1 LRSIQLLHT
10 ACSLAGAKSP
20 KMDGIPC
27 EHGRLDFDLTIKNG
41 DVTGGKW
48 CCYVLFLEC
57 MGLSKMD

>member
-1 LRSIQLLHT
+1 
-10 ACSLAGAKSP
+10 
-20 KMDGIPC
+20 MDGIPC

-57 MGLSKMD
+57 MGLSKMDQWIGFDILAICGHESWGK